1 MGYTFFEE
9 EDCEELL
16 ERAQELGIEVKG
28 TTFEAWQIAEE
39 FYALDYQQAK
49 ERSALREVEEL
60 LGEAED
66 SEGDENEEE
75 EGWETEFE
83 TDEDE

>member
-39 FYALDYQQAK
+39 FYALDEQQAK
-49 ERSALREVEEL
+49 DRSALRSLEEL
-60 LGEAED
+60 LRGAED
-66 SEGDENEEE
+66 QGANENEEE